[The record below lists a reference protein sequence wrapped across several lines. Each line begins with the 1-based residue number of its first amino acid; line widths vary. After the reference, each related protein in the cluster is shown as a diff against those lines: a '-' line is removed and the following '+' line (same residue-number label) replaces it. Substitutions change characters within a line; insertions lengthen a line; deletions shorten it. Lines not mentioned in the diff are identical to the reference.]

1 MLFIIKV
8 ERVCKPNWNDTC
20 RILQKRAVC
29 IFTGTVRCIETLT
42 KRARNPVFNPYSLIP
57 VYNIAT
63 QRTNNIWSWRHEQ
76 GLCIYVVACFI
87 LTIMLVQV
95 KLLYNILSET
105 KYTMHLFQLCPLCA
119 CRLLPTRCWCCWKT
133 AIRLNNTRQ
142 QLCYM
147 YILYI
152 YYLHII
158 CIYIYIW
165 LYMYVCCRI
174 KFDLIWFDLI
184 LSINHIGM
192 GQHINYVTGIM
203 QWHAHPNKHYC

>member
-1 MLFIIKV
+1 MCPLWKLFKCAINGPSWPHIMHDMV
-8 ERVCKPNWNDTC
+8 VNVW
-20 RILQKRAVC
+20 RA
-29 IFTGTVRCIETLT
+29 LW
-42 KRARNPVFNPYSLIP
+42 Y
-57 VYNIAT
+57 
-63 QRTNNIWSWRHEQ
+63 NNIHF
-76 GLCIYVVACFI
+76 LLPKC
-87 LTIMLVQV
+87 MLVQV

-152 YYLHII
+152 YFLHII
-158 CIYIYIW
+158 CIYIW

-174 KFDLIWFDLI
+174 KFDLIWFDLNLIKVRYCDKSLNFHI
-184 LSINHIGM
+184 LFCLNIEMAFCRG
-192 GQHINYVTGIM
+192 
-203 QWHAHPNKHYC
+203 

>member
-1 MLFIIKV
+1 MQDMV
-8 ERVCKPNWNDTC
+8 VNVW
-20 RILQKRAVC
+20 RA
-29 IFTGTVRCIETLT
+29 LW
-42 KRARNPVFNPYSLIP
+42 Y
-57 VYNIAT
+57 
-63 QRTNNIWSWRHEQ
+63 NNIHF
-76 GLCIYVVACFI
+76 LLPKC
-87 LTIMLVQV
+87 MLVQV

-152 YYLHII
+152 YYLHIL
-158 CIYIYIW
+158 CIYIW

-174 KFDLIWFDLI
+174 KFDLIWFAQINAVVMLDSI
-184 LSINHIGM
+184 SNIAPDIAPGLSLLLRGDINLTFDQNEAIFE
-192 GQHINYVTGIM
+192 YVQAFIRTSSRF
-203 QWHAHPNKHYC
+203 WTWPATLHERTNNWSEC